1 MSRINLKE
9 LERTINISFV
19 NKENLILSLTHKSHN
34 SIINNERLEFIGD
47 RVLGLIIS
55 TELLKIYPN
64 QKVGYLD
71 KMFASMV
78 NKKTLLNIGKKI
90 ALEKFIIIGNNT
102 KKKNIEDK
110 IISDTCEALI
120 GAIFLDFGYI
130 KAKKFIL
137 NYWEQYFKLN
147 IAYKVDSKTKL
158 QEYSLKKYKILPIYK
173 LISNSGPRHK
183 PIFKIGVRLKNTRFV
198 YATGSSKKNAETKS
212 AEILLKDIGIEW
224 TGAIQVI

>member
-1 MSRINLKE
+1 MPKINLIE
-9 LERTINISFV
+9 LETTININFV

-34 SIINNERLEFIGD
+34 SKINNERLEFIGD

-55 TELLKIYPN
+55 SELLKTYPN

-78 NKKTLLNIGKKI
+78 NKRTLLNIGKKI
-90 ALEKFIIIGNNT
+90 GLEKFIIGGNT
-102 KKKNIEDK
+102 TKKNIEDK

-147 IAYKVDSKTKL
+147 ITYQVDSKTKL
-158 QEYSLKKYKILPIYK
+158 QEYSLKKYKVLPIYK

-183 PIFKIGVRLKNTRFV
+183 PIFKIGVRLKNTKFV
-198 YATGSSKKNAETKS
+198 YATGSSKKNAESKS
-212 AEILLKDIGIEW
+212 AETLLKVIGVEW
-224 TGAIQVI
+224 AGAIQVI

>member
-78 NKKTLLNIGKKI
+78 NKRTLLNIGKKI
-90 ALEKFIIIGNNT
+90 GLEKFIIGGNT
-102 KKKNIEDK
+102 TKKNIEDK

-130 KAKKFIL
+130 KAKKFII
-137 NYWEQYFKLN
+137 NYWEQYFKLS
-147 IAYKVDSKTKL
+147 ITYQVDPKTKL
-158 QEYSLKKYKILPIYK
+158 QEYSLKKYKVLPIYK

-183 PIFKIGVRLKNTRFV
+183 PTFKIGVRLKNTKFV
-198 YATGSSKKNAETKS
+198 YATGSSKKTAESKS
-212 AEILLKDIGIEW
+212 AEILLKVIGIE
-224 TGAIQVI
+224 

>member
-1 MSRINLKE
+1 MSKINLIE
-9 LERTINISFV
+9 LERTININFI

-34 SIINNERLEFIGD
+34 SKINNERLEFIGD

-55 TELLKIYPN
+55 SELLKIYPN

-78 NKKTLLNIGKKI
+78 NKRTLLNIGKSI
-90 ALEKFIIIGNNT
+90 GLEKFIIGGNTT
-102 KKKNIEDK
+102 KKKIEDK

-137 NYWEQYFKLN
+137 NYWEQYFKLS
-147 IAYKVDSKTKL
+147 ITYQVDPKTKL
-158 QEYSLKKYKILPIYK
+158 QEYSLKKYKVLPIYK

-183 PIFKIGVRLKNTRFV
+183 PTFKIGVRLKNTKFV
-198 YATGSSKKNAETKS
+198 YATGSSKKTAESKS
-212 AEILLKDIGIEW
+212 AEILLKVIGIE
-224 TGAIQVI
+224 

>member
-1 MSRINLKE
+1 MRKINLIE
-9 LERTINISFV
+9 LERTININFL
-19 NKENLILSLTHKSHN
+19 NKENLILSLTHKSYN
-34 SIINNERLEFIGD
+34 SRINNERLEFIGD

-55 TELLKIYPN
+55 SELLKIYPN

-78 NKKTLLNIGKKI
+78 NKRTLLNIGKKI
-90 ALEKFIIIGNNT
+90 GLEKFIIGGNTT
-102 KKKNIEDK
+102 KKKIEDK

-120 GAIFLDFGYI
+120 GAIYLDFGYI

-147 IAYKVDSKTKL
+147 TTYKVDSKTKL
-158 QEYSLKKYKILPIYK
+158 QEYSLKKYKVLPIYK

-183 PIFKIGVRLKNTRFV
+183 PIFKIGVRLKNTKFV
-198 YATGSSKKNAETKS
+198 YATGSSKKNAESKS
-212 AEILLKDIGIEW
+212 AEILLKDIGVE
-224 TGAIQVI
+224 

>member
-1 MSRINLKE
+1 MPKINLIE
-9 LERTINISFV
+9 LERTININFV

-34 SIINNERLEFIGD
+34 SKINNERLEFIGD

-55 TELLKIYPN
+55 SELLKTYPN

-78 NKKTLLNIGKKI
+78 NKRTLLNIGKKI
-90 ALEKFIIIGNNT
+90 GLEKFIIGGNT
-102 KKKNIEDK
+102 TKKNIEDK

-147 IAYKVDSKTKL
+147 ITYQVDSKTKL
-158 QEYSLKKYKILPIYK
+158 QEYSLKKYKVLPIYK

-183 PIFKIGVRLKNTRFV
+183 PIFKIGVRLKNTKFV
-198 YATGSSKKNAETKS
+198 YATGSSKKNAESKS
-212 AEILLKDIGIEW
+212 AETLLKVIGVEW
-224 TGAIQVI
+224 AGAIQVI

>member
-1 MSRINLKE
+1 MSKINLIE
-9 LERTINISFV
+9 LERTININFI
-19 NKENLILSLTHKSHN
+19 NKENLILSLTHKSHD
-34 SIINNERLEFIGD
+34 SKINNERLEFIGD

-55 TELLKIYPN
+55 SELLKIYPN

-78 NKKTLLNIGKKI
+78 NKRTLLNIGKKI
-90 ALEKFIIIGNNT
+90 GLEKFIIGGNT
-102 KKKNIEDK
+102 TKKNIEDK

-147 IAYKVDSKTKL
+147 TTYQVDSKTKL

-183 PIFKIGVRLKNTRFV
+183 PIFKIGVRLKNTKFV
-198 YATGSSKKNAETKS
+198 YATGSSKKNAESKS
-212 AEILLKDIGIEW
+212 AEILLKDIGVEW
-224 TGAIQVI
+224 AGVIKVI

>member
-1 MSRINLKE
+1 MPKINLIE
-9 LERTINISFV
+9 LETTININFV

-34 SIINNERLEFIGD
+34 SKINNERLEFIGD

-55 TELLKIYPN
+55 SELLKTYPN

-78 NKKTLLNIGKKI
+78 NKRTLLNIGKKI
-90 ALEKFIIIGNNT
+90 GLEKFIIGGNT
-102 KKKNIEDK
+102 TKKNIEDK

-120 GAIFLDFGYI
+120 GAIYLDFGYI

-147 IAYKVDSKTKL
+147 ITYQVDSKTKL
-158 QEYSLKKYKILPIYK
+158 QEYSLKKYKVLPIYK

-183 PIFKIGVRLKNTRFV
+183 PIFKIGVRLKNTKFV
-198 YATGSSKKNAETKS
+198 YATGSSKKNAESKS
-212 AEILLKDIGIEW
+212 AEILLKDIGVE
-224 TGAIQVI
+224 

>member
-1 MSRINLKE
+1 MSKINLID
-9 LERTINISFV
+9 LERTININFI

-34 SIINNERLEFIGD
+34 SKINNERLEFIGD

-55 TELLKIYPN
+55 SELLKIYPN

-78 NKKTLLNIGKKI
+78 NKRTLLNIGKKI
-90 ALEKFIIIGNNT
+90 GLEKFIIGGNT
-102 KKKNIEDK
+102 TKKNIEDK

-137 NYWEQYFKLN
+137 NYWEKYFKLN
-147 IAYKVDSKTKL
+147 TTYQVDSKTKL
-158 QEYSLKKYKILPIYK
+158 QEYSLKKYKVLPIYK

-183 PIFKIGVRLKNTRFV
+183 PIFKIGVRLKNTKFV
-198 YATGSSKKNAETKS
+198 YATGSSKKNAESKA
-212 AEILLKDIGIEW
+212 AEILLKNIGVE
-224 TGAIQVI
+224 

>member
-1 MSRINLKE
+1 MSKINLIE
-9 LERTINISFV
+9 LERTININFI

-34 SIINNERLEFIGD
+34 SKINNERLEFIGD

-55 TELLKIYPN
+55 SELLKNYPN

-78 NKKTLLNIGKKI
+78 NKRTLLNIGKKI
-90 ALEKFIIIGNNT
+90 GLEKFIIGGNTT
-102 KKKNIEDK
+102 KKKIEDK

-137 NYWEQYFKLN
+137 NYWEKYFKLN
-147 IAYKVDSKTKL
+147 TTYQVDSKTKL
-158 QEYSLKKYKILPIYK
+158 QEYSLKKYKVLPIYK

-183 PIFKIGVRLKNTRFV
+183 PIFKIGVRLKNTKFF
-198 YATGSSKKNAETKS
+198 YATGSSKKNAESKS
-212 AEILLKDIGIEW
+212 AEILLKDIGIE
-224 TGAIQVI
+224 

>member
-1 MSRINLKE
+1 MPKINLIE
-9 LERTINISFV
+9 LEKTININFV
-19 NKENLILSLTHKSHN
+19 KKENLILSLTHKSHN
-34 SIINNERLEFIGD
+34 SKINNERLEFIGD

-55 TELLKIYPN
+55 SELLKTYPN

-78 NKKTLLNIGKKI
+78 NKRTLLNIGKKI
-90 ALEKFIIIGNNT
+90 GLEKFIIGGNT
-102 KKKNIEDK
+102 TKKNIEDK

-147 IAYKVDSKTKL
+147 TTYQVDSKTKL
-158 QEYSLKKYKILPIYK
+158 QEYSLKKYKVLPIYK

-183 PIFKIGVRLKNTRFV
+183 PIFKIGVRLKNTKFV
-198 YATGSSKKNAETKS
+198 YATGSSKKNAESKS
-212 AEILLKDIGIEW
+212 AETLLKVIGVE
-224 TGAIQVI
+224 

>member
-1 MSRINLKE
+1 MPKINLIE
-9 LERTINISFV
+9 LETTININFV

-34 SIINNERLEFIGD
+34 SKINNERLEFIGD

-55 TELLKIYPN
+55 SELLKTYPN

-78 NKKTLLNIGKKI
+78 NKRTLLNIGKKI
-90 ALEKFIIIGNNT
+90 GLEKFIIGGNT
-102 KKKNIEDK
+102 TKKNIEDK

-147 IAYKVDSKTKL
+147 TTYQLDSKTKL
-158 QEYSLKKYKILPIYK
+158 QEYSLKKYKVLPIYK

>member
-1 MSRINLKE
+1 MSKINLIE
-9 LERTINISFV
+9 LERTININFI

-34 SIINNERLEFIGD
+34 SKINNERLEFIGD

-55 TELLKIYPN
+55 SELLKIYPN

-78 NKKTLLNIGKKI
+78 NKRTLLNIGKKI
-90 ALEKFIIIGNNT
+90 GLEKFIIGGDT
-102 KKKNIEDK
+102 TKKNIEDK

-137 NYWEQYFKLN
+137 NYWEKYFKLN
-147 IAYKVDSKTKL
+147 TTYQVDSKTKL
-158 QEYSLKKYKILPIYK
+158 QEYSLKKYKVLPIYK

-183 PIFKIGVRLKNTRFV
+183 PIFKIGVRLKNTKFV
-198 YATGSSKKNAETKS
+198 YATGSSKKNAESKA
-212 AEILLKDIGIEW
+212 AEILLKNIGVE
-224 TGAIQVI
+224 

>member
-9 LERTINISFV
+9 LERTININFI
-19 NKENLILSLTHKSHN
+19 NKENLILSLTHKSYN
-34 SIINNERLEFIGD
+34 SKINNERLEFIGD

-55 TELLKIYPN
+55 SELLKLYPN

-78 NKKTLLNIGKKI
+78 NKRTLLNIGKKI
-90 ALEKFIIIGNNT
+90 GLEKFIIGGNT
-102 KKKNIEDK
+102 TKKNIEDK

-130 KAKKFIL
+130 KTKKFIL
-137 NYWEQYFKLN
+137 HYWEKYFKLN
-147 IAYKVDSKTKL
+147 TTYQVDSKTKL
-158 QEYSLKKYKILPIYK
+158 QEYSLKKYKVLPIYK

-183 PIFKIGVRLKNTRFV
+183 PIFKIGVRLKNTKFV
-198 YATGSSKKNAETKS
+198 YATGSSKKNAESKS
-212 AEILLKDIGIEW
+212 AEILLKNIGVE
-224 TGAIQVI
+224 

>member
-1 MSRINLKE
+1 MSKINLIE
-9 LERTINISFV
+9 LERTININFI

-34 SIINNERLEFIGD
+34 SKINNERLEFIGD

-55 TELLKIYPN
+55 SELLKIYPN

-78 NKKTLLNIGKKI
+78 NKRTLLNIGKKI
-90 ALEKFIIIGNNT
+90 GLEKFIIGGNT
-102 KKKNIEDK
+102 TKKNIEDK

-137 NYWEQYFKLN
+137 NYWEKYFKLN
-147 IAYKVDSKTKL
+147 TTYKVDSKTKL
-158 QEYSLKKYKILPIYK
+158 QEYSLKKYKVLPIYK

-183 PIFKIGVRLKNTRFV
+183 PIFKIGVRLKNTKFV
-198 YATGSSKKNAETKS
+198 YATGSSKKNAEAKS
-212 AEILLKDIGIEW
+212 AEILLKNIGVE
-224 TGAIQVI
+224 

>member
-1 MSRINLKE
+1 MSKINLIE
-9 LERTINISFV
+9 LERTININFI
-19 NKENLILSLTHKSHN
+19 NKENLILSLTHKSYN
-34 SIINNERLEFIGD
+34 SKINNERLEFIGD

-55 TELLKIYPN
+55 SELLKIYPN

-78 NKKTLLNIGKKI
+78 NKRTLLNIGKKI
-90 ALEKFIIIGNNT
+90 GLEKFIIGGST
-102 KKKNIEDK
+102 SKKNIEDK

-137 NYWEQYFKLN
+137 NYWEQYFKPN
-147 IAYKVDSKTKL
+147 TTFQVDSKTKL
-158 QEYSLKKYKILPIYK
+158 QEYSLKKYKVLPIYK

-183 PIFKIGVRLKNTRFV
+183 PIFKIGVRLKNTKFV
-198 YATGSSKKNAETKS
+198 YATGSSKKNAESKS
-212 AEILLKDIGIEW
+212 AEILLKDIGVE
-224 TGAIQVI
+224 

>member
-1 MSRINLKE
+1 MGRINLIE
-9 LERTINISFV
+9 LERTININFI

-34 SIINNERLEFIGD
+34 SKINNERLEFIGD

-55 TELLKIYPN
+55 SELLKIYPN

-78 NKKTLLNIGKKI
+78 NKRTLLNIGKKI
-90 ALEKFIIIGNNT
+90 GLEKFIIGGNT
-102 KKKNIEDK
+102 TKKNIEDK

-147 IAYKVDSKTKL
+147 TTYQVDSKTKL
-158 QEYSLKKYKILPIYK
+158 QEYSLKKYKVLPIYK

-183 PIFKIGVRLKNTRFV
+183 PIFKIGVRLKNTKFV
-198 YATGSSKKNAETKS
+198 YATGSSKKNAESKS
-212 AEILLKDIGIEW
+212 AETLLKVIGVEW
-224 TGAIQVI
+224 AGAIQVI

>member
-1 MSRINLKE
+1 MSKINLIE
-9 LERTINISFV
+9 LERTININFI
-19 NKENLILSLTHKSHN
+19 NKENLILSLTHKSYN
-34 SIINNERLEFIGD
+34 SKINNERLEFIGD

-55 TELLKIYPN
+55 SELLKIYPN

-78 NKKTLLNIGKKI
+78 NKRTLLNIGKKI
-90 ALEKFIIIGNNT
+90 GLEKFIIGGNT
-102 KKKNIEDK
+102 TKKNIEDK

-137 NYWEQYFKLN
+137 NYWEKYFKLN
-147 IAYKVDSKTKL
+147 TTYQVDSKTKL
-158 QEYSLKKYKILPIYK
+158 QEYSLKKYKVLPIYK

-183 PIFKIGVRLKNTRFV
+183 PIFKIGVRLKNTKFV
-198 YATGSSKKNAETKS
+198 YETGSSKKNAESKA
-212 AEILLKDIGIEW
+212 AEILLKNIGVE
-224 TGAIQVI
+224 

>member
-1 MSRINLKE
+1 MPKINLIE
-9 LERTINISFV
+9 LERTININFL
-19 NKENLILSLTHKSHN
+19 NKENLILSLTHKSYN
-34 SIINNERLEFIGD
+34 SNINNERLEFIGD

-55 TELLKIYPN
+55 SELLKIYPN

-78 NKKTLLNIGKKI
+78 NKRTLLNIGKKI
-90 ALEKFIIIGNNT
+90 GLEKFIIGGNT
-102 KKKNIEDK
+102 TKKNIEDK

-120 GAIFLDFGYI
+120 GAIYLDFGYI

-147 IAYKVDSKTKL
+147 TTYKVDSKTKL
-158 QEYSLKKYKILPIYK
+158 QEYSLKKYKVLPIYK

-183 PIFKIGVRLKNTRFV
+183 PIFKIGVRLKNTKFF
-198 YATGSSKKNAETKS
+198 YATGSSKKNAESKS
-212 AEILLKDIGIEW
+212 AETLLKVIGVE
-224 TGAIQVI
+224 

>member
-1 MSRINLKE
+1 MELLKKIFST
-9 LERTINISFV
+9 LNFI

-34 SIINNERLEFIGD
+34 SKINNERLEFIGD

-55 TELLKIYPN
+55 SELLKIYPN

-78 NKKTLLNIGKKI
+78 NKRTLLNIGKKI
-90 ALEKFIIIGNNT
+90 GLEKFIIGGNT
-102 KKKNIEDK
+102 TKKNIEDK

-137 NYWEQYFKLN
+137 NYWEKYFKLN
-147 IAYKVDSKTKL
+147 TTYQVDSKTKL
-158 QEYSLKKYKILPIYK
+158 QEYSLKKYKVLPIYK

-183 PIFKIGVRLKNTRFV
+183 PIFKIGVRLKNTKFV
-198 YATGSSKKNAETKS
+198 YATGSSKKNAESKA
-212 AEILLKDIGIEW
+212 AEILLKNIGVE
-224 TGAIQVI
+224 

>member
-1 MSRINLKE
+1 MSKINLIE
-9 LERTINISFV
+9 LERTININFI

-34 SIINNERLEFIGD
+34 SKINNERLEFIGD

-55 TELLKIYPN
+55 SELLKIYPN

-78 NKKTLLNIGKKI
+78 NKRTLLNIGKKI
-90 ALEKFIIIGNNT
+90 GLEKFIIGGNT
-102 KKKNIEDK
+102 TKKNIEDK

-137 NYWEQYFKLN
+137 NYWEQYLKLN
-147 IAYKVDSKTKL
+147 TTYQVDSKTKL
-158 QEYSLKKYKILPIYK
+158 QEYSLKKYKVLPIYK

-183 PIFKIGVRLKNTRFV
+183 PIFKIGVRLKNTKFF
-198 YATGSSKKNAETKS
+198 YATGSSKKNAESKS
-212 AEILLKDIGIEW
+212 AEILLKDIGVEW
-224 TGAIQVI
+224 AGAIQVI

>member
-1 MSRINLKE
+1 MPKINLIE
-9 LERTINISFV
+9 LERTININFI

-34 SIINNERLEFIGD
+34 SKINNERLEFIGD

-55 TELLKIYPN
+55 SELLKTYPN

-78 NKKTLLNIGKKI
+78 NKRTLLNIGKKI
-90 ALEKFIIIGNNT
+90 GLEKFIIGGNT
-102 KKKNIEDK
+102 TKKNIEDK

-147 IAYKVDSKTKL
+147 TTYQVDSKTKL
-158 QEYSLKKYKILPIYK
+158 QEYSLKKYKVLPIYK

-183 PIFKIGVRLKNTRFV
+183 PIFKIGVRLKNTKFV
-198 YATGSSKKNAETKS
+198 YATGSSKKNAESKS
-212 AEILLKDIGIEW
+212 AETLLKVIGVE
-224 TGAIQVI
+224 

>member
-1 MSRINLKE
+1 MSKINLIE
-9 LERTINISFV
+9 LERTININFI

-34 SIINNERLEFIGD
+34 SKINNERLEFIGD

-55 TELLKIYPN
+55 SELLKIYPN

-78 NKKTLLNIGKKI
+78 NKRTLLNIGKKI
-90 ALEKFIIIGNNT
+90 GLEKFIIGGNT
-102 KKKNIEDK
+102 TKKNIEDK

-137 NYWEQYFKLN
+137 NYWEKYFKLN
-147 IAYKVDSKTKL
+147 TTYQVDSKTKL
-158 QEYSLKKYKILPIYK
+158 QEYSLKKYKVLPIYK

-183 PIFKIGVRLKNTRFV
+183 PIFKIGVRLKNTKFF
-198 YATGSSKKNAETKS
+198 YATGSSKKNAESKS
-212 AEILLKDIGIEW
+212 AEILLKDIGIE
-224 TGAIQVI
+224 

>member
-1 MSRINLKE
+1 MSKINLIE
-9 LERTINISFV
+9 LERTININFL
-19 NKENLILSLTHKSHN
+19 NKENLILSLTHKSYN
-34 SIINNERLEFIGD
+34 SKINNERLEFIGD

-55 TELLKIYPN
+55 SELLKIYPN

-78 NKKTLLNIGKKI
+78 NKRTLLNIGKKI
-90 ALEKFIIIGNNT
+90 GLEKFIIGSNT
-102 KKKNIEDK
+102 TKKNIEDK

-147 IAYKVDSKTKL
+147 TTYQVDSKTKL
-158 QEYSLKKYKILPIYK
+158 QEYSLKKYKVLPIYK

-183 PIFKIGVRLKNTRFV
+183 PIFKIGVRLKNTKFV
-198 YATGSSKKNAETKS
+198 YATGSSKKNAESKS
-212 AEILLKDIGIEW
+212 AEILLKDIGVE
-224 TGAIQVI
+224 

>member
-9 LERTINISFV
+9 LERTININFI

-34 SIINNERLEFIGD
+34 SKINNERLEFIGD

-55 TELLKIYPN
+55 SELLKFYPN

-78 NKKTLLNIGKKI
+78 NKRTLLNIGKKI
-90 ALEKFIIIGNNT
+90 GLEKFIIGGNT
-102 KKKNIEDK
+102 TKKNIEDK

-137 NYWEQYFKLN
+137 NYWEQYFKPN
-147 IAYKVDSKTKL
+147 TTFQVDSKTKL
-158 QEYSLKKYKILPIYK
+158 QEYSLKKYKVLPIYK

-183 PIFKIGVRLKNTRFV
+183 PIFKIGVRLKNTKFV
-198 YATGSSKKNAETKS
+198 YATGSSKKNAESKS
-212 AEILLKDIGIEW
+212 AEILLKDIGVE
-224 TGAIQVI
+224 

>member
-1 MSRINLKE
+1 MSKINLIE
-9 LERTINISFV
+9 LERTININFI

-34 SIINNERLEFIGD
+34 SKINNERLEFIGD

-55 TELLKIYPN
+55 SELLKIYPN

-78 NKKTLLNIGKKI
+78 NKRTLLNIGKKI
-90 ALEKFIIIGNNT
+90 GLEKFIIGGST
-102 KKKNIEDK
+102 SKKNIEDK

-137 NYWEQYFKLN
+137 NYWEKYFKLN
-147 IAYKVDSKTKL
+147 TTYQVDSKTKL
-158 QEYSLKKYKILPIYK
+158 QEYSLKKYKVLPIYK

-183 PIFKIGVRLKNTRFV
+183 PIFKIGVRLKNTKFV
-198 YATGSSKKNAETKS
+198 YATGSSKKNAESKA
-212 AEILLKDIGIEW
+212 AEILLKNIGVE
-224 TGAIQVI
+224 

>member
-9 LERTINISFV
+9 LERIININFI

-34 SIINNERLEFIGD
+34 SKINNERLEFIGD

-55 TELLKIYPN
+55 SELLKIYPN

-78 NKKTLLNIGKKI
+78 NKRTLLNIGKKI
-90 ALEKFIIIGNNT
+90 GLEKFIIGGNT
-102 KKKNIEDK
+102 TKKNIEDK

-147 IAYKVDSKTKL
+147 TTYKVDSKTKL
-158 QEYSLKKYKILPIYK
+158 QEYSLKKYKVLPIYK

-183 PIFKIGVRLKNTRFV
+183 PIFKIGVRLKNTKFV
-198 YATGSSKKNAETKS
+198 YATGSSKKNAESKS
-212 AEILLKDIGIEW
+212 AETLLKVIGVE
-224 TGAIQVI
+224 

>member
-1 MSRINLKE
+1 MPKINLIE
-9 LERTINISFV
+9 LERTININFV

-34 SIINNERLEFIGD
+34 SKINNERLEFIGD

-55 TELLKIYPN
+55 SELLKTYPN

-78 NKKTLLNIGKKI
+78 NKRTLLNIGKKI
-90 ALEKFIIIGNNT
+90 GLEKFIIGGNT
-102 KKKNIEDK
+102 TKKNIEDK

-147 IAYKVDSKTKL
+147 TTYQLDSKTKL
-158 QEYSLKKYKILPIYK
+158 QEYSLKKYKVLPIYK

-183 PIFKIGVRLKNTRFV
+183 PIFKIGVRLKNTKFV
-198 YATGSSKKNAETKS
+198 YATGSSKKNAESKS
-212 AEILLKDIGIEW
+212 AETLLKVIGVE
-224 TGAIQVI
+224 

>member
-1 MSRINLKE
+1 MSKINLIE
-9 LERTINISFV
+9 LERTININFI
-19 NKENLILSLTHKSHN
+19 NKENLILSLTHKSYN
-34 SIINNERLEFIGD
+34 SKINNERLEFIGD

-55 TELLKIYPN
+55 SELLKIYPN
-64 QKVGYLD
+64 QNVGYLD

-90 ALEKFIIIGNNT
+90 GLEKFIIGGNT
-102 KKKNIEDK
+102 TKKNIEDK

-147 IAYKVDSKTKL
+147 TTYKVDSKTKL
-158 QEYSLKKYKILPIYK
+158 QEYSLKKYKVLPIYK

-183 PIFKIGVRLKNTRFV
+183 PIFKIGVRLKNTKFF
-198 YATGSSKKNAETKS
+198 YATGSSKKNAESKS
-212 AEILLKDIGIEW
+212 AEILLKDIGVE
-224 TGAIQVI
+224 

>member
-1 MSRINLKE
+1 MPKINLIE
-9 LERTINISFV
+9 LETTININFV

-34 SIINNERLEFIGD
+34 SKINNERLEFIGD

-55 TELLKIYPN
+55 SELLKTYPN

-78 NKKTLLNIGKKI
+78 NKRTLLNIGKKI
-90 ALEKFIIIGNNT
+90 GLEKFIIGGNT
-102 KKKNIEDK
+102 TKKNIEDK

-120 GAIFLDFGYI
+120 GAIYLDFGYI

-147 IAYKVDSKTKL
+147 ITYQVDSKTKL
-158 QEYSLKKYKILPIYK
+158 QEYSLKKYKVLPIYK

-183 PIFKIGVRLKNTRFV
+183 PIFKIGVRLKNTKFF
-198 YATGSSKKNAETKS
+198 YATGSSKKNAESKS
-212 AEILLKDIGIEW
+212 AEILLKDIGVE
-224 TGAIQVI
+224 

>member
-1 MSRINLKE
+1 MSKINLIE
-9 LERTINISFV
+9 LERTININFI

-34 SIINNERLEFIGD
+34 SKINNERLEFIGD

-55 TELLKIYPN
+55 SELLKIYPN

-71 KMFASMV
+71 KMFSSMV
-78 NKKTLLNIGKKI
+78 NKRTLLNIGKKI
-90 ALEKFIIIGNNT
+90 GLEKFIIGGST
-102 KKKNIEDK
+102 SKKNIEDK

-137 NYWEQYFKLN
+137 NYWEKYFKLN
-147 IAYKVDSKTKL
+147 TTYQVDSKTKL
-158 QEYSLKKYKILPIYK
+158 QEYSLKKYKVLPIYK

-183 PIFKIGVRLKNTRFV
+183 PIFKIGVRLKNTKFV
-198 YATGSSKKNAETKS
+198 YATGSSKKNAESKA
-212 AEILLKDIGIEW
+212 AEILLKNIGVE
-224 TGAIQVI
+224 

>member
-1 MSRINLKE
+1 MPKINLIE
-9 LERTINISFV
+9 LERTININFV

-34 SIINNERLEFIGD
+34 SKINNERLEFIGD

-55 TELLKIYPN
+55 SELLKTYPN

-78 NKKTLLNIGKKI
+78 NKRTLLNIGKKI
-90 ALEKFIIIGNNT
+90 GLEKFIIGGNT
-102 KKKNIEDK
+102 TKKNIEDK

-147 IAYKVDSKTKL
+147 ITYQVDSKTKL
-158 QEYSLKKYKILPIYK
+158 QEYSLKKYKVLPIYK

-183 PIFKIGVRLKNTRFV
+183 PIFKIGVRLKNTKFV
-198 YATGSSKKNAETKS
+198 YATGSSKKNAESKS
-212 AEILLKDIGIEW
+212 AETLLKVIGVE
-224 TGAIQVI
+224 